1 MNILGKQKLSK
12 LFVGR
17 HKLLRY
23 LKQIFADISQSGA
36 HDQAYCLLN
45 APGTGKTTLI
55 TKFGEIA
62 QNGYEDPEDPNN
74 KVSGIFV

>member
-45 APGTGKTTLI
+45 APGTQNLARLPRMVMRIQRTLTTKSAGFLY
-55 TKFGEIA
+55 
-62 QNGYEDPEDPNN
+62 Q
-74 KVSGIFV
+74 